1 MSVPNAWIDRTLRS
15 GRLPGVARPC
25 RKRVRLPPPGR
36 RPQSFC
42 VVHRRGLP
50 VPEASPPLDRLPDI
64 DAATAAALVGAGKA
78 VLVDVR
84 EPGEWVAGHAPEAV
98 HIPLGE
104 LRADSVPG
112 DLPVVAICRSG
123 NRSGKAADALAAA
136 GRPVHN
142 VTGGMKAWAAAGQS
156 VISDSGDPGTVA

>member
-1 MSVPNAWIDRTLRS
+1 M
-15 GRLPGVARPC
+15 
-25 RKRVRLPPPGR
+25 
-36 RPQSFC
+36 
-42 VVHRRGLP
+42 
-50 VPEASPPLDRLPDI
+50 PEASPPLDRLPDI